1 MVFSYIPIILASI
14 ILIGG
19 YNSLISDMPPSIP
32 PKKIKKSKDAKD
44 TLRRCVENLFN
55 LRYGIINIG
64 HEYSLQ

>member
-1 MVFSYIPIILASI
+1 
-14 ILIGG
+14 
-19 YNSLISDMPPSIP
+19 MPPSIP